1 MIIRKTLRGLLLING
16 LQFAAV
22 LLLCGVMYDNIAGS
36 VDRTLFLAASL
47 AAGVLL
53 FSSLVTMSGLYAA
66 SRYQEESYRE
76 SMKNLEDL
84 NKKLRTQRH
93 DYLNHMQVIC
103 GLIELGEY
111 EDARKY
117 MAPVLQDI
125 SRVTRALKTSQP
137 AVNALLQAKME
148 SAAKKDILMF
158 VEVHTSLEN
167 MGLEPWEL
175 CKILANLI
183 DNAITA
189 LSEREGE
196 RKLTVEIRREG
207 DEDVFR
213 VSNNGPAIP
222 EDIQES
228 VFTQGFTTKK
238 EEGHG
243 MGLSIVSDIVKE
255 AGGSVKLTS
264 KERETCFEIRLPA
277 AV

>member
-1 MIIRKTLRGLLLING
+1 MIIRKTVRGLLLING

-22 LLLCGVMYDNIAGS
+22 LLLCVVMYDNIAGS
-36 VDRTLFLAASL
+36 VDQTLFLAASA

-53 FSSLVTMSGLYAA
+53 LSSLVTMSGLYAA
-66 SRYQEESYRE
+66 SRYQDESYRE

-84 NKKLRTQRH
+84 NKKLREQRH
-93 DYLNHMQVIC
+93 DYLNHMQVVC
-103 GLIELGEY
+103 GLMELGEY

-125 SRVTRALKTSQP
+125 SRTTRALKTSQP

-148 SAAKKDILMF
+148 SAGKKDILMY
-158 VEVHTSLEN
+158 VEVHASLKHMSLEA
-167 MGLEPWEL
+167 WEL

-196 RKLTVEIRREG
+196 RKLTVEICREG
-207 DEDVFR
+207 EEDVFR
-213 VSNNGPAIP
+213 IRNNGPAIP
-222 EDIQES
+222 ADMQES
-228 VFTQGFTTKK
+228 IFVQGVTTKK

-255 AGGSVKLTS
+255 TGGSLKLTS
-264 KERETCFEIRLPA
+264 TEQETCFEIRLPA
-277 AV
+277 GA

>member
-36 VDRTLFLAASL
+36 VDQTLFLAASL

-84 NKKLRTQRH
+84 NKKLRAQRH

-148 SAAKKDILMF
+148 SAAKKNILMF

-167 MGLEPWEL
+167 MSLEPWEL

-207 DEDVFR
+207 GEDVFR